1 MPVFT
6 RIMET
11 SEYGEYTI
19 FQTWYNILIL
29 IVTLNVQSEIFNK
42 GLIEHSENKDHYM
55 SNQAGLLIILT
66 VFFSIIY
73 LLFHQLI
80 NKLTGLST
88 FLMLV
93 MICEILAN
101 ALVTLWSVRR
111 RFDFEYSKIVGL
123 TLITS
128 VLNPM
133 IGIAAVTLAT
143 DKVQARI
150 LSNAAVPIIVSI
162 GIILSVFKKEKL
174 FDNFK

>member
-1 MPVFT
+1 
-6 RIMET
+6 
-11 SEYGEYTI
+11 
-19 FQTWYNILIL
+19 
-29 IVTLNVQSEIFNK
+29 
-42 GLIEHSENKDHYM
+42 
-55 SNQAGLLIILT
+55 
-66 VFFSIIY
+66 
-73 LLFHQLI
+73 
-80 NKLTGLST
+80 
-88 FLMLV
+88 

-128 VLNPM
+128 VLNPI